1 MSGPARNEIV
11 YGPGF
16 FKDAD
21 SLPKEAKHK
30 LADLI
35 EILADNVFDPRLHT
49 KLLGPPLKDKYSF
62 RITRDWRVGFM
73 FSGPHRVK
81 LLVAD
86 HRNRIYERM
95 KWLS

>member
-1 MSGPARNEIV
+1 MQARNDIV

-21 SLPKEAKHK
+21 SLPMEAKQK

-49 KLLGPPLKDKYSF
+49 KSLGPPLKDKYSF
-62 RITRDWRVGFM
+62 RITRDWRAGFK
-73 FSGPHRVK
+73 FLSPNRIQ
-81 LLVAD
+81 LLVVD
-86 HRNRIYERM
+86 RRDKIYKRMER
-95 KWLS
+95 L